1 MTLEALV
8 GVSHEAPLGGFRV
21 TGVRVADGAWLEVET
36 HRHDGR
42 GTEGALF
49 LFGHRRLDDP
59 RALPFARGLLAALS
73 QVIDRATPRTIGQWA
88 IGWLDVRMPLEVLTP
103 GATSDAYCA
112 EFLRYAWLGRLLP
125 DRPTKP
131 PPFERAPVEAI
142 VRGNELDLDALF
154 AWIQAQAQRTYEDP
168 RWDDARIRALP
179 APARVLEGLH
189 LLDAMVGGNG
199 FEVFLAQ
206 ARGADVRH
214 CLAALEAVD
223 APRLLHLLREGI
235 ALAASQGAE
244 FTNERSRKWLEAFED
259 PSAHEWSTIDGHEPD
274 RSYALLATELR
285 PAASRFAERHRARLL
300 R

>member
-1 MTLEALV
+1 MTLTELV
-8 GVSHEAPLGGFRV
+8 GVSHEAALGGFRV
-21 TGVRVADGAWLEVET
+21 KGVRVEEGVWLELET
-36 HRHDGR
+36 RRHDGR

-49 LFGHRRLDDP
+49 LFRRTCLDDP
-59 RALPFARGLLAALS
+59 RAEPYARGLVAALAR
-73 QVIDRATPRTIGQWA
+73 VIDRATPLSVTKWA
-88 IGWLDVRMPLEVLTP
+88 VGWLDVRMPLEVLAVD
-103 GATSDAYCA
+103 ATSEAYCT

-125 DRPTKP
+125 DRPAKAP
-131 PPFERAPVEAI
+131 SYERAPVEAV
-142 VRGNELDLDALF
+142 VRDGALELDALF
-154 AWIQAQAQRTYEDP
+154 AWIHAQAQRTYDDP
-168 RWDDARIRALP
+168 RWDDAMIRALP

-244 FTNERSRKWLEAFED
+244 FTNERSRKWLEAFEA
-259 PSAHEWSTIDGHEPD
+259 PGAHEWSAIDGHEPD

-285 PAASRFAERHRARLL
+285 PAARRFAEQHRARLL